1 MYNMILR
8 ETLITQKV
16 GSTITQMKEGSSFTH
31 KAYSLINLAKSDHP
45 AKSYYTNKILW
56 PKDKQTNECTG
67 EQTNRQANQHKT
79 DQHKTMMAIP
89 FLAKIEE

>member
-1 MYNMILR
+1 MYNVILR

-16 GSTITQMKEGSSFTH
+16 GSTITQMRECSSFTH
-31 KAYSLINLAKSDHP
+31 KTYSLINLAKSDHP
-45 AKSYYTNKILW
+45 AKSYYTNKILG
-56 PKDKQTNECTG
+56 PKDEQTNEFTG

-79 DQHKTMMAIP
+79 DQHTTMMAIT

>member
-16 GSTITQMKEGSSFTH
+16 GSTITQMRECSSFTH
-31 KAYSLINLAKSDHP
+31 KTYSLINLAKSDHP
-45 AKSYYTNKILW
+45 AKSYCTNKILG
-56 PKDKQTNECTG
+56 PKDEQTNEFTG

-79 DQHKTMMAIP
+79 DQHTTMMAIT

>member
-1 MYNMILR
+1 MHNMILR

-16 GSTITQMKEGSSFTH
+16 GSTITQMRECSSFTH
-31 KAYSLINLAKSDHP
+31 KTYSLINLAKSDHP
-45 AKSYYTNKILW
+45 AKSYYTNKILG
-56 PKDKQTNECTG
+56 PKDEQTNEFTG

-79 DQHKTMMAIP
+79 DQHTTMMAIT

>member
-56 PKDKQTNECTG
+56 PKDEQTNECTG
-67 EQTNRQANQHKT
+67 EQTNKPTQNRPTQNYDGNT
-79 DQHKTMMAIP
+79 
-89 FLAKIEE
+89 LSG

>member
-8 ETLITQKV
+8 ETVITQKV
-16 GSTITQMKEGSSFTH
+16 GSTITQMRECSSFTH
-31 KAYSLINLAKSDHP
+31 KTYSLINLAKSDHP
-45 AKSYYTNKILW
+45 AKSYYTNKILG
-56 PKDKQTNECTG
+56 PKDEQTNEFTG

-79 DQHKTMMAIP
+79 DQHTTMMAIT

>member
-31 KAYSLINLAKSDHP
+31 NAYSLINLAKSDHP
-45 AKSYYTNKILW
+45 AKSYYTNKIL
-56 PKDKQTNECTG
+56 
-67 EQTNRQANQHKT
+67 
-79 DQHKTMMAIP
+79 
-89 FLAKIEE
+89 

>member
-16 GSTITQMKEGSSFTH
+16 GSTITQMRECSSFTH
-31 KAYSLINLAKSDHP
+31 KTYSLINLAKSDHP
-45 AKSYYTNKILW
+45 AKSYYTNKILG
-56 PKDKQTNECTG
+56 PKDEQTNEFTG
-67 EQTNRQANQHKT
+67 EQTNRQANQHKA
-79 DQHKTMMAIP
+79 DQHTTMMAIT

>member
-31 KAYSLINLAKSDHP
+31 KAYALINLAKSDHP
-45 AKSYYTNKILW
+45 AKSYYTNKIL
-56 PKDKQTNECTG
+56 
-67 EQTNRQANQHKT
+67 
-79 DQHKTMMAIP
+79 
-89 FLAKIEE
+89 